1 MFFFCYRR
9 DEAKSPVQ
17 PNNNNNNNNNKT
29 DKGNDKLRNRSKNER
44 RLRFV

>member
-17 PNNNNNNNNNKT
+17 PNNNNNNNNKT